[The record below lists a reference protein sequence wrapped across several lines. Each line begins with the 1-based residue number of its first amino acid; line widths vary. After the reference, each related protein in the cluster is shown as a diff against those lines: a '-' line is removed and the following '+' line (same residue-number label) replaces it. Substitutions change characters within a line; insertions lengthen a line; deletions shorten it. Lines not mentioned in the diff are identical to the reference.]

1 MKFILGYKLLH
12 IMIFLFMQK
21 RIQDAFASKKRLSK
35 EYEQLAI
42 WYGDCDI
49 EPRHDFSETLLPLST
64 RMDMESN
71 NVQEEHDS
79 ESEWELL

>member
-1 MKFILGYKLLH
+1 
-12 IMIFLFMQK
+12 MQK
-21 RIQDAFASKKRLSK
+21 RIQDAFTSKKRLSK

-49 EPRHDFSETLLPLST
+49 EPSQDFSETLFPLST
-64 RMDMESN
+64 QTNMESK
-71 NVQEEHDS
+71 NVEEQHDS